1 MARKKQITEAA
12 ARKQEL
18 VAQLASNRQSISQSK
33 QAFTSKLKP
42 KNLVRT
48 IFTRKPKAIFAG
60 SVLASLMTTLLIK
73 RPKKSQKVA
82 APKTSKQIL
91 LTWGLSL
98 MKPLAKAWLL
108 NLAKQLAAERMN
120 RSMGN
125 PSSNNNGV
133 ASQQTLIQR

>member
-98 MKPLAKAWLL
+98 MKPLAKAWLI
-108 NLAKQLAAERMN
+108 NLAKQLAAQRMN

-125 PSSNNNGV
+125 PPSNNNGV

>member
-108 NLAKQLAAERMN
+108 NLAKQLAAQRMN

-125 PSSNNNGV
+125 PPSNNNGV

>member
-98 MKPLAKAWLL
+98 MKPLAKAWLI